1 VGVRSPILVP
11 ILVSILVALTTGA
24 CSQSLTPNPG
34 GTGGLGGSVAPV
46 CADLGAKYEAALT
59 AGETCQVGASG
70 QCQQLVNDTLDTVCA
85 CPVLVTDNSAL
96 TSITQAFLAAGCE
109 RASPPCEAVDCPP
122 LNTTCVSVD
131 GGSLGFCSYA
141 PNVVTGGSSG
151 AGGSGGSPVDGG
163 LGAPEAILYPSPYNA
178 GADLLE
184 LSNVPISCQNTTPA
198 EPCTSAGVAY
208 TVSIQIPPVDLVPGV
223 YLLNSLINPVFSDTG
238 SNGLPMDCWGGGG
251 TFNDGSLEI
260 VAVSSTELVFQL
272 QGTSSADFDVNGTTF
287 TAQRCAGAMQPVST
301 P

>member
-1 VGVRSPILVP
+1 VGVRSP

-70 QCQQLVNDTLDTVCA
+70 QCQQLVNARLDAVCA
-85 CPVLVTDNSAL
+85 CPVLVTDDSAL
-96 TSITQAFLAAGCE
+96 TSITQAFLAADCE
-109 RASPPCEAVDCPP
+109 RASPPCGAVDCPP
-122 LNTTCVSVD
+122 LNTTCVPVD

-141 PNVVTGGSSG
+141 PSVGTGGSSG

-178 GADLLE
+178 GADMLE
-184 LSNVPISCQNTTPA
+184 LSNVPLSCQNTMPT
-198 EPCTSAGVAY
+198 EPCTPAGVAY
-208 TVSIQIPPVDLVPGV
+208 TVSIQIPPADLVPGV
-223 YLLNSLINPVFSDTG
+223 YLLNSLIYPSFSETG
-238 SNGLPMDCWGGGG
+238 PNTGLPTECWGGGG

-260 VAVSSTELVFQL
+260 LAVSSTELVFQL
-272 QGTSSADFDVNGTTF
+272 QGTYSGNFDVNGTTI
-287 TAQRCAGAMQPVST
+287 TAQRCAGAMQPAST